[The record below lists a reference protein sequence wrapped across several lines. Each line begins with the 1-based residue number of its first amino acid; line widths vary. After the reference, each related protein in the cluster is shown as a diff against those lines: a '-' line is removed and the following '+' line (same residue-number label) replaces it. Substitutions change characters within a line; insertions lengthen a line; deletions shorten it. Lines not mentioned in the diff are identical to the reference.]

1 MQLGVR
7 RINLDMALSRRR
19 ACGQMHIR
27 AKVTSKVR
35 RLTRNQARAYAQ
47 ERAAG
52 KPGPRAG
59 EKSTG
64 DENMATLREAVSQ
77 LDTAIQHLEQA
88 LDASADSDDP
98 GTAQLRS
105 SLEEANS
112 RSAELTAVAEQVA
125 LRLDRAV
132 ARVTAIL
139 ES

>member
-1 MQLGVR
+1 MPGLWTNAYPRKGSLISPAVDPQSSARLF
-7 RINLDMALSRRR
+7 
-19 ACGQMHIR
+19 
-27 AKVTSKVR
+27 SKTGGR
-35 RLTRNQARAYAQ
+35 EAGTAR
-47 ERAAG
+47 G
-52 KPGPRAG
+52 G
-59 EKSTG
+59 KSTG

-88 LDASADSDDP
+88 LDASADSNDP

-132 ARVTAIL
+132 ARVSAIL